1 MAIRNQGWAFIS
13 SSVGTTSPGGA
24 DTNIQFNNNGSF
36 QGTAKL
42 ITDGSGSL
50 SASVNISA
58 SSFYGDGSNLTGL
71 TASAV
76 NVADGPETAIQF
88 RIDSPVT
95 GEISGS
101 YNLMFLTA
109 SNILKVKGAVSS
121 SGDGRFGALDLDSQ
135 ANVLTKTTLGSTV
148 VNSSLTSVGTLTS
161 LTSSNGVKANG
172 TGIVTNNLSRSAGDL
187 LIKQPFG
194 SNALKVRNHSGAIPL
209 QVSSSGLTTI
219 SNLTSSN
226 TINAKGLQIDT
237 NGTIGTAGDTD
248 LLSLGSAQLTVRGV
262 VSGSGLLKGSGI
274 QVGTNGLIGTV
285 SDVNLLSLQN
295 NKLVV
300 AGVVSSSQGI
310 TGSHFLTD
318 GIASASHFVG
328 NGAGLSNISAQT
340 AVTASSAN
348 RNYELAFTEYPAADV
363 KLGANT
369 GLFFNPAG
377 NAGANGFSGSLF
389 VSASHAGNQMS
400 RVVLGSAADGQ
411 LLFQKDGSDLVLGL
425 KTSTAGIDL
434 SSSNA
439 GGIVLAG
446 GDSAGTIVK
455 GNGAGLLVQTA
466 AEATK
471 ASISSAGAISGSG
484 VLQASSIETDGT
496 ITVKGVLNVGPGTGV
511 GYVASNGDPDTR
523 VRFGAAGRGSDS
535 ISIEAGGKSFIIIDE
550 NGADELIL
558 GAASSDVVFVSG
570 SLTASVGMRASASAA
585 VGEDIIVGAGKSR
598 TIGVLRDGSD
608 DFFVMGHDGGAVT
621 LSASQG
627 VEFVGGSEGVGSFGS
642 DIKVYATQAGNTTK
656 VLLGKSGDIS
666 ASLNVSAS
674 SYYMLANSGT
684 IAGPSSYLGL
694 DTSNRIVVTAGDGA
708 GGGGAATTINVTSS
722 TANRTYELAFTE
734 YPGNGVKL
742 GANTGLSF
750 NPAGSGA
757 SGFSGSLSVSASHA
771 GFPMSRV
778 ILGSAADGQL
788 LFQKDGSDLVLGL
801 KTSTAGI
808 DLSSSNAG
816 GIVLAGGDSA
826 GTIVKGNGAGLLV
839 QTAAE
844 VTKASISSGGVVS
857 GSGKGQFS
865 SLEIDSTAV
874 ITSARA
880 IQNATTIS
888 GSGLISG
895 QGLRLDTG
903 GQIGTVADVDL
914 LQLGTNQLTVKGT
927 ISGSGI
933 VKGRFLEIDTNGLIG
948 TAGDNDLLKLE
959 NNKLLVRGV
968 VSSSLGISGSSGK
981 FLGLLSASHHV
992 GNGAGL
998 TNVPSQI
1005 AVTASTANRNY
1016 ELAFTEY
1023 PGTDVK
1029 LGGSTGLFFNP
1040 AGNNGANGFS
1050 GSLTIS
1056 ASHAGKPMSR
1066 VVLGSDNDAQ
1076 FYYKDDG
1083 GDLVLA
1089 IATSNAGIDISASND
1104 GGIVFA
1110 GGDSAGTI
1118 VKGNGSFFVQ
1128 NAAEQT
1134 KFSVAGTSGDVS
1146 AGAVSASSNI
1156 SGSSLYLDN
1165 DIFLGDDQK
1174 VYFEADLGSYIES
1187 DSTDRIRFVV
1197 GGNQMLLLDEDE
1209 DRVNIGFG
1217 NKLAVGL
1224 GNNTTP
1230 SAVLHVS
1237 GTGADNPL
1245 FQVSADGSLGAL
1257 FVSGSGKV
1265 GINTIAPDYTLDV
1278 AGTLGVANYIYHNGD
1293 EDTHILMQED
1303 MINLVAGGKSIIKGD
1318 QDDGFIRINNT
1329 NANLDTQIMGNA
1341 GEVILH
1347 ADAGLGSLQIGGSSP
1362 KITLDVH
1369 YTGSGNPTGLSN
1381 DTGGGHVV
1389 YFGTS
1394 SANLTAGG
1402 VYYLNANGG
1411 WESVNSAT
1419 TGSGHNQLLGIALG
1433 TKPRNNGVLLKGY
1446 FDVNSFYSGSFI
1458 KGGPVYIQSSSVLAG
1473 RGVVEG
1479 GYLSSSAPTAGNSYV
1494 RIVGYGTDT
1503 ANVIYFDPDAT
1514 YVEIA

>member
-109 SNILKVKGAVSS
+109 SNILKVKGDVSA
-121 SGDGRFGALDLDSQ
+121 SGDGRFKAIDIDST

-148 VNSSLTSVGTLTS
+148 VNSSLTSVGTLVS
-161 LTSSNGVKANG
+161 LTSSNA
-172 TGIVTNNLSRSAGDL
+172 
-187 LIKQPFG
+187 
-194 SNALKVRNHSGAIPL
+194 
-209 QVSSSGLTTI
+209 TI

-226 TINAKGLQIDT
+226 TIEAKGLQIDT

-262 VSGSGLLKGSGI
+262 VSGSGLLKGRGI
-274 QVGTNGLIGTV
+274 EIDTNGLIGTAG
-285 SDVNLLSLQN
+285 DVNLLTLQN

-328 NGAGLSNISAQT
+328 NGAGLSNVNAQT
-340 AVTASSAN
+340 AVTASTAN
-348 RNYELAFTEYPAADV
+348 RNYELAFTEYPGTDV
-363 KLGANT
+363 ELGANT

-400 RVVLGSAADGQ
+400 RIVLGSAADGQ
-411 LLFQKDGSDLVLGL
+411 LLYQKDGSDLVLGL
-425 KTSTAGIDL
+425 KTSTAGIDV
-434 SSSNA
+434 SSSND

-446 GDSAGTIVK
+446 GDSAGTIIN
-455 GNGAGLLVQTA
+455 GNGSFFVQNA
-466 AEATK
+466 AEQTKFSVAGTTGKVTAT
-471 ASISSAGAISGSG
+471 
-484 VLQASSIETDGT
+484 
-496 ITVKGVLNVGPGTGV
+496 
-511 GYVASNGDPDTR
+511 
-523 VRFGAAGRGSDS
+523 
-535 ISIEAGGKSFIIIDE
+535 
-550 NGADELIL
+550 
-558 GAASSDVVFVSG
+558 
-570 SLTASVGMRASASAA
+570 
-585 VGEDIIVGAGKSR
+585 
-598 TIGVLRDGSD
+598 
-608 DFFVMGHDGGAVT
+608 
-621 LSASQG
+621 
-627 VEFVGGSEGVGSFGS
+627 
-642 DIKVYATQAGNTTK
+642 
-656 VLLGKSGDIS
+656 DIS

-674 SYYMLANSGT
+674 SYYMLANSGS

-694 DTSNRIVVTAGDGA
+694 DASNRIVVTAGDGA
-708 GGGGAATTINVTSS
+708 GGGAASAINVTAS

-750 NPAGSGA
+750 NTAGSGA

-826 GTIVKGNGAGLLV
+826 GTIVKGDGAGLLV
-839 QTAAE
+839 HTAAE

-903 GQIGTVADVDL
+903 GQIGTVADADL

-948 TAGDNDLLKLE
+948 TAGDTDLLKLE

-1134 KFSVAGTSGDVS
+1134 KFSVAGTTGKVTATDISSSVHVSASAYYMLPTTGTIAGPSSYLGLDSRNKIVVTAGDGSGGGATINVTASAANRSYELAFTEFPGSGVKLGLNTGLSFNPAGNAGANGFSGSLTISASHAGVQMSRLLLGSKDDGQLFYKKDGSDLILGLSTTNAGIDISSSNGGGIVLAGGDSAGTIVKGNGLFMVQKADETTTFSVTATSGDVS
-1146 AGAVSASSNI
+1146 AGN
-1156 SGSSLYLDN
+1156 
-1165 DIFLGDDQK
+1165 
-1174 VYFEADLGSYIES
+1174 
-1187 DSTDRIRFVV
+1187 
-1197 GGNQMLLLDEDE
+1197 
-1209 DRVNIGFG
+1209 
-1217 NKLAVGL
+1217 
-1224 GNNTTP
+1224 
-1230 SAVLHVS
+1230 
-1237 GTGADNPL
+1237 
-1245 FQVSADGSLGAL
+1245 
-1257 FVSGSGKV
+1257 VSGSGDGRFLALDLDSQTNVLTKTTLGSTVVNSSLTSVGTLTTLTSSNANISSSTNAVLFHVDTDSYNAGKPVFLITGSQGV
-1265 GINTIAPDYTLDV
+1265 GIN
-1278 AGTLGVANYIYHNGD
+1278 NG
-1293 EDTHILMQED
+1293 
-1303 MINLVAGGKSIIKGD
+1303 
-1318 QDDGFIRINNT
+1318 
-1329 NANLDTQIMGNA
+1329 
-1341 GEVILH
+1341 
-1347 ADAGLGSLQIGGSSP
+1347 SP
-1362 KITLDVH
+1362 KLALDVH
-1369 YTGSGNPTGLSN
+1369 YSGTLSPVSLAN

-1402 VYYLNANGG
+1402 VYYLNQNGG

-1433 TKPRNNGVLLKGY
+1433 QKPASNGVLLKGY

-1473 RGVVEG
+1473 RGAVEG
-1479 GYLSSSAPTAGNSYV
+1479 GYLSSSAPTTSNSYV

-1514 YVEIA
+1514 YVELA